1 VGLRKSKGNMFGWVD
16 FTWNPVKG
24 ECPHKCSYCYMN
36 TWGKQSPIHL
46 DESEFIP
53 LVNSEG
59 KEGNTI
65 FVCSGT
71 DILADGNPVN
81 WMVKTCVHCRGYDNT
96 YLFHTKNPA
105 AFRSFH
111 EILPKKSICAI
122 TLETNRHYVEIIQ
135 NAPAPRQRV
144 DDFFDARVKK
154 KMITVEPILDFDL
167 YIFIEMIATIRPFQ
181 VNIGADSGR
190 NNLPEPEWQKIHEL
204 IEALKQNGI
213 EVAEKANLNRL
224 RR

>member
-16 FTWNPVKG
+16 YTWNPVKG
-24 ECPHKCSYCYMN
+24 ECPHGCSYCYMKKF
-36 TWGKQSPIHL
+36 GKQSPIHQ

-71 DILADGNPVN
+71 DILAEGNPIN
-81 WMVKTCVHCRGYDNT
+81 WMIKTCEHCRAYDNT

-105 AFRSFH
+105 AFKLFH
-111 EILPKKSICAI
+111 EILPEKSICAVTI
-122 TLETNRHYVEIIQ
+122 ETNRHYAEIMQ
-135 NAPAPRQRV
+135 NAPAPRKRAE
-144 DDFFDARVKK
+144 DFVYTPVEK
-154 KMITVEPILDFDL
+154 KMITVEPILDFDS
-167 YIFIEMIATIRPFQ
+167 YIFLEMITAIHPSQ
-181 VNIGADSGR
+181 VNIGADSGG

-204 IEALKQNGI
+204 IKGLRWEGI
-213 EVAEKANLNRL
+213 EVIEKANLNRL